1 MIMEEYEREKELE
14 AAARI
19 PEANLCSHLRSPGLT
34 PHIQWMNGF
43 PIRPKDRRKSSD

>member
-19 PEANLCSHLRSPGLT
+19 PEANLCHLRSPWAHSAHPVDEWVSHPAEG
-34 PHIQWMNGF
+34 PEEE
-43 PIRPKDRRKSSD
+43 